1 MNKDEMNNLMKKNG
15 KNSGIDIGKMK
26 QAADSGK
33 LDDYINQNL
42 SKDMTNRLKDVLSD
56 KSKTEKLLSS
66 PEAQELMKKLGM
78 K

>member
-15 KNSGIDIGKMK
+15 KNPGIDIGKMK